1 MVSKETSTHMT
12 FIELPGDQGKASR
25 KMQCAVFKEL
35 KILVFDSDN
44 ISVINMQ

>member
-25 KMQCAVFKEL
+25 KMQYAVFKEP
-35 KILVFDSDN
+35 KILVFDADK

>member
-35 KILVFDSDN
+35 NFLVFDADKM
-44 ISVINMQ
+44 SVINMQ

>member
-25 KMQCAVFKEL
+25 KMQCVVFKEL
-35 KILVFDSDN
+35 KILVFDADM
-44 ISVINMQ
+44 ISLINMQ

>member
-1 MVSKETSTHMT
+1 MVSKESTTHMT

-35 KILVFDSDN
+35 KILVFDADK